1 MACLWVYMRN
11 MDYAWKARYAVRPSD
26 LAPVET
32 RNGEEHDAE
41 NTSEDDGLLGED
53 EAIER
58 STFKHVARTK
68 EQMQDRLEKIDDDS
82 PEHDALVMA
91 TASAMERA
99 GSRCIGLYV
108 TLLIEMFVALAVV
121 ENSDVLEKYPLLIA
135 FMPVVSAIAGNT
147 GLQSSNINTRALA
160 VGIWS
165 PRQMSTAIVHELK
178 AGAIC
183 GLVMGTTLAAIAGVW
198 RAKESGH
205 AVAGLGF
212 GIVVG
217 LSQFL
222 SVISSVVTGAAAP
235 LLFKLLG
242 RDPTTLAGPMETSI
256 QDTLG
261 YASFVI
267 LATYLLPL
275 MPS

>member
-1 MACLWVYMRN
+1 MEIDPSRSRGATDSRRLASVVVPWRMIIMESTSFFLDLAAEFSDMITALRRIRSLMDIEPQNWVFLFIGCLIGFGMACLWVYMRN

-58 STFKHVARTK
+58 STFKHVERTK

-121 ENSDVLEKYPLLIA
+121 ENSDVLEK
-135 FMPVVSAIAGNT
+135 
-147 GLQSSNINTRALA
+147 
-160 VGIWS
+160 
-165 PRQMSTAIVHELK
+165 
-178 AGAIC
+178 
-183 GLVMGTTLAAIAGVW
+183 
-198 RAKESGH
+198 
-205 AVAGLGF
+205 
-212 GIVVG
+212 
-217 LSQFL
+217 
-222 SVISSVVTGAAAP
+222 
-235 LLFKLLG
+235 
-242 RDPTTLAGPMETSI
+242 
-256 QDTLG
+256 
-261 YASFVI
+261 
-267 LATYLLPL
+267 
-275 MPS
+275 